1 MYKQIFA
8 SSLVAIAFIAIS
20 VAVAPATSSVRIAL
34 AEEGFCGDG
43 IVNQSSEECD
53 GGSGCTSG
61 CSFAFCGDGVVN
73 QAAEQ
78 CDGSS
83 GVTSGF
89 KCTSGCILTPVSEA
103 PFCGDGIVNQSAEEC
118 DGGSDC
124 TSGCI
129 KASSGGGGSSSGG
142 GGGSSSG
149 GSSYPR
155 LSVAQNGAVPQVRA
169 NSNVIGSLS
178 IRNYGRITAQNVEI
192 SIASLPSGFSYNGKN
207 AVISTSTVW
216 VITGD
221 DYTSSTGKGWLYPRL
236 WRIGNRP
243 NGDMAVMNI
252 PLTVASSVKPGTYE
266 ILVNAHISN
275 AMVIDRNVEAKL
287 KITVVAGTTTVTKT
301 PTKPVVK
308 TPTKQVAVVVKAKP
322 ITVKPKATTTVCIP
336 SDEYAALMAA
346 STTSAVTTPDN
357 ALTALGHMFDLG
369 TGSPCF
375 GLTVLLL
382 IILAVII
389 AIRLIFH
396 YMDAESDNE
405 TPRNQMPLIK

>member
-8 SSLVAIAFIAIS
+8 SSLVAIALIAIS
-20 VAVAPATSSVRIAL
+20 VAVVPATSSVRVAL

-61 CSFAFCGDGVVN
+61 CAFAFCGDGVVN

-83 GVTSGF
+83 GITSGF

-103 PFCGDGIVNQSAEEC
+103 PFCGDGVVNQSAEEC

-129 KASSGGGGSSSGG
+129 KASGGGGSSGG
-142 GGGSSSG
+142 GGGG
-149 GSSYPR
+149 GGSTSSYPR
-155 LSVAQNGAVPQVRA
+155 LSIAQNGAVPQVRA
-169 NSNVIGSLS
+169 GSNTVGSLS
-178 IRNYGRITAQNVEI
+178 IRNYGSITAPNVDI
-192 SIASLPSGFSYNGKN
+192 SFLSLPAGFSYNGKN

-216 VITGD
+216 ILEGNDFVSQKGSVI
-221 DYTSSTGKGWLYPRL
+221 SYPRL
-236 WRIGNRP
+236 WHIGNRLG
-243 NGDMAVMNI
+243 GDIAVMNI

-266 ILVNAHISN
+266 ISVNAHIGTTMS
-275 AMVIDRNVEAKL
+275 IIKNVEAKL
-287 KITVVAGTTTVTKT
+287 KITVVAGTPTVTKT

-308 TPTKQVAVVVKAKP
+308 TPTKQVAAVVKAKP